1 MKLAIDIGN
10 TSITCG
16 LFEDE
21 STINRFRINE
31 INQLHNHIGNDLSEK
46 VIFLTTPNST
56 IEIIGISGSGTL
68 FNSSHIYCVL
78 PFCIRICSW

>member
-31 INQLHNHIGNDLSEK
+31 INQLHNHIGNDLSK
-46 VIFLTTPNST
+46 PKPL
-56 IEIIGISGSGTL
+56 
-68 FNSSHIYCVL
+68 L
-78 PFCIRICSW
+78 PFKLVLLALSKDVL